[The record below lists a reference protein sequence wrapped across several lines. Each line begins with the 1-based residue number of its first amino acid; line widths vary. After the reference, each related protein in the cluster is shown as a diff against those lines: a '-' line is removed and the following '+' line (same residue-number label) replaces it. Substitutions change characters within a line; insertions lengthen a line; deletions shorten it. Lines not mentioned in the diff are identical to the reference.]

1 MPKIYKVIDKTDN
14 NHIKHPIFDLPFKL
28 AIVGKSQISLGKTS
42 IILNFLLRKE
52 FYKDLFKGEN
62 IWVITNNK
70 LDNKLKILKE
80 EKDIPDENFLP
91 YDETRLEEIY
101 DMIEEEFQEEKKKQ
115 QRLIIF
121 DDVAY
126 SGDLKTKETG
136 IISKIVMNGRH
147 AGLSS
152 IFTTQKYSLLGTN
165 IRSQLTG
172 AMLGNASLKEI
183 ELMNSDLNFLNNP
196 REFMKLYKKNT
207 QGRDFL
213 VLNFNNDN
221 EYYMDK
227 EFNTINTKTFE
238 KV

>member
-1 MPKIYKVIDKTDN
+1 MVKIYKVIDTTDN

-42 IILNFLLRKE
+42 IVLNMLLRDE
-52 FYKDLFKGEN
+52 FYKKHFKGEN
-62 IWVITNNK
+62 IWIVTNNK
-70 LDNKLKILKE
+70 LDNKLKILKKQ
-80 EKDIPDENFLP
+80 KDIPDENFMV
-91 YDETRLEEIY
+91 YDEGALEDLY
-101 DMIEEEFQEEKKKQ
+101 DLIQDEFQEEKKKQ

-126 SGDLKTKETG
+126 SGDLKSKESG

-152 IFTTQKYSLLGTN
+152 IFTSQKYSLLGTN

-183 ELMNSDLNFLNNP
+183 ELISTDLNFLSNP
-196 REFMKLYKKNT
+196 KEFMRMYKQHTN
-207 QGRDFL
+207 GRDFL
-213 VLNFNNDN
+213 VLNFTNDDS
-221 EYYMDK
+221 YYMDK
-227 EFNTINTKTFE
+227 EFNTITEFK
-238 KV
+238 

>member
-1 MPKIYKVIDKTDN
+1 MVKIYKVIDTTDK

-42 IILNFLLRKE
+42 IVLNMLLRDE
-52 FYKDLFKGEN
+52 FYKKQFKGEN
-62 IWVITNNK
+62 IWIVTNNK
-70 LDNKLKILKE
+70 LDNKLKILKK
-80 EKDIPDENFLP
+80 EKDIPDENFMI
-91 YDETRLEEIY
+91 YDEMALEDLYE
-101 DMIEEEFQEEKKKQ
+101 MIEDEFQEEKKKQ

-126 SGDLKTKETG
+126 SGDLKSKESG

-152 IFTTQKYSLLGTN
+152 IFTSQKYSLLGTN

-183 ELMNSDLNFLNNP
+183 ELISTDLNFLSNP
-196 REFMKLYKKNT
+196 KEFMRMYKAHTN
-207 QGRDFL
+207 GRDFL
-213 VLNFNNDN
+213 VLNFTNDDS
-221 EYYMDK
+221 YYMDK
-227 EFNTINTKTFE
+227 EFNTITEFK
-238 KV
+238 

>member
-1 MPKIYKVIDKTDN
+1 
-14 NHIKHPIFDLPFKL
+14 
-28 AIVGKSQISLGKTS
+28 
-42 IILNFLLRKE
+42 
-52 FYKDLFKGEN
+52 
-62 IWVITNNK
+62 
-70 LDNKLKILKE
+70 
-80 EKDIPDENFLP
+80 
-91 YDETRLEEIY
+91 
-101 DMIEEEFQEEKKKQ
+101 
-115 QRLIIF
+115 
-121 DDVAY
+121 
-126 SGDLKTKETG
+126 
-136 IISKIVMNGRH
+136 MNGRH

-213 VLNFNNDN
+213 VLNFTNDN

-227 EFNTINTKTFE
+227 EFNTINTKLD
-238 KV
+238 